1 MPKQA
6 LRLLLEARAARQ
18 GGPQALVRRQRDRL
32 AVMVAHARTCSPYY
46 RRRYQG
52 LPERITDPRVL
63 PSTTKAALMA
73 HFDEW
78 VTDPALTLADVQAFV
93 SDPALIG
100 HRLLG
105 RYTVATS
112 SGTTGVRGLYLL
124 DDRSRAV
131 TAAMAGR
138 MLRDWLTPTDLV
150 RIFTRG
156 GRLAV
161 VAATGGH
168 FASGAVTAGLR
179 RGPAAARIGAFSVH
193 DPLPQLVEQLNA
205 FDPAVLAPYAATGEL
220 LAAEQD
226 AGRLDIHP
234 VLVVLAAE
242 GLAEGGYAH
251 IAEAFGATVR
261 HSYAATECPF
271 LSYSC
276 AQGWLHVNSDWVLL
290 EPVDADHAPVP
301 AGQPSHT
308 VLVSNLANRVQPIL
322 RNDLG
327 DSVLVRPDPCPCA
340 NPLPAL
346 RVQGRTA
353 DLLPFSRLDG
363 TTATLTPLT
372 LSSALDRVPDVQQSQ
387 IIQTGPASLALR
399 LRPAPGTDP
408 TRAGRAAC
416 DQLRRV
422 LIDQTLAHV
431 RVTLDPEPP
440 QLSAGG
446 KLRTVIPWKP
456 S

>member
-1 MPKQA
+1 MPKQT
-6 LRLLLEARAARQ
+6 LRLLLEARAARK

-32 AVMVAHARTCSPYY
+32 AAMVAHARTCSPYY

-52 LPERITDPRVL
+52 LPERITDPQVL
-63 PSTTKAALMA
+63 PSTTKAELMA

-78 VTDPALTLADVQAFV
+78 VTDPALTLAGVQAFV
-93 SDPALIG
+93 ADPALIG

-124 DDRSRAV
+124 DDRSMAV

-138 MLRDWLTPTDLV
+138 MLHDWLTPTDLV
-150 RIFTRG
+150 RILTRG

-161 VAATGGH
+161 VAATGAH

-179 RGPAAARIGAFSVH
+179 RGPAAARIGVFSVH

-205 FDPAVLAPYAATGEL
+205 FGPAVLAPYAAAGEL
-220 LAAEQD
+220 LAAEQQ

-242 GLAEGGYAH
+242 GLAEGGYAR
-251 IAEAFGATVR
+251 ISEAFGATVR

-276 AQGWLHVNSDWVLL
+276 TEDWLHVNSDWVLL
-290 EPVDADHAPVP
+290 EPVDADYEPVP
-301 AGQPSHT
+301 DGQPSHT

-322 RNDLG
+322 RYDLG

-346 RVQGRTA
+346 RVQGRAA

-387 IIQTGPASLALR
+387 ILQTGPASLAVR
-399 LRPAPGTDP
+399 LRPMPGTDP
-408 TRAGRAAC
+408 IRAGQTAC

-422 LIDQTLAHV
+422 LADQGLAHV